1 MQINVINVKITVPA
15 QCFVLFVMNKIR
27 NNHQYERQLINQ
39 CQNIMGNPRSHKYP
53 NLDTGRF

>member
-1 MQINVINVKITVPA
+1 VPA